1 MKQLK
6 IPLFLPLVL
15 VAAVV
20 LFLWKAH
27 PSKSPPLISERTSP
41 TVESSLRKGV
51 LYMEVTETNRDNLNT
66 ELVDGLPSHQG
77 WPFLLKEDRLVLNP
91 KLQASIQKG
100 KGRDEFGVVL
110 DQPILDLKQAKLILS
125 YRVLY
130 EGKGREGEVVTHYV
144 FSRWPAQVTLPVFE
158 QSSVQWQMT
167 LDDPM
172 NRILEIRPLHQ
183 PQLTLTE
190 LSGETVGL
198 LCGDQNRQLGIGEE
212 ISLAKGT
219 QTLAISQE
227 ILAPVPKGHVSEQD
241 IRAEKVDF
249 GPVEF
254 SAELR
259 IKNYGKLSLYEK

>member
-1 MKQLK
+1 MRRLK
-6 IPLFLPLVL
+6 IWLFLLL
-15 VAAVV
+15 ALAVFV
-20 LFLWKAH
+20 FVCLLLRVSH
-27 PSKSPPLISERTSP
+27 SKSPSSP
-41 TVESSLRKGV
+41 GRALPATVSSPPEGI
-51 LYMEVTETNRDNLNT
+51 LYLELTEVNRDSFK
-66 ELVDGLPSHQG
+66 EGLLLEPHSPQA
-77 WPFLLKEDRLVLNP
+77 WPFLLKDNRLIVNP
-91 KLQASIQKG
+91 KLQASIQQG
-100 KGRDEFGVVL
+100 KEWDEFGLVL
-110 DQPILDLKQAKLILS
+110 DQPRLDLKQVVLILS
-125 YRVLY
+125 YRILY

-144 FSRWPAQVTLPVFE
+144 FSRWPAQVKLPGFE
-158 QSSVQWQMT
+158 HSSAQWQVT

-172 NRILEIRPLHQ
+172 SRILEIRPLHQ

-198 LCGDQNRQLGIGEE
+198 LCGDQNRQLGTGEE

-219 QTLAISQE
+219 QALAISQE